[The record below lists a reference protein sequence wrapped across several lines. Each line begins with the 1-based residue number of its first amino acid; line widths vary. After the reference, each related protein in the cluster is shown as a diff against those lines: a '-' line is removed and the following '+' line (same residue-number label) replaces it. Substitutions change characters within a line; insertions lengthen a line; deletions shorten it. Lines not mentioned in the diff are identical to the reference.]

1 MTIIY
6 RSKIQAMLEHEESRY
21 LAERPKSRALL
32 ERAKASL
39 LSGVPMTWMADA
51 PGALPLFVRRL
62 RVPVSLMLMVT
73 AT

>member
-1 MTIIY
+1 MTIID
-6 RSKIQAMLEHEESRY
+6 RSKIQAMREREKSHY

-51 PGALPLFVRRL
+51 PCALPLFLKEARGARI
-62 RVPVSLMLMVT
+62 T
-73 AT
+73 DAD